1 MTHKHFWI
9 FVLIAFI
16 VGGIASVAF
25 DRALIPALA
34 NIPGLAGLRRL
45 TTDSPIV
52 INRREQVQIDQGV
65 NLIELAK
72 QAGSF
77 TVSIYTGQD
86 ATLKLAGSGIIL
98 TSDGVIMTSRNIL
111 GDAKEATVV
120 LNDGH
125 AYPALVRALDRKS
138 PVAVLTIVVNNLNV
152 AQFEDAN
159 NLAIGERIF
168 ALGKSTAE
176 LSREFTTGSVTK
188 TVIQG
193 ASLDQ
198 THSTEAVAETFGTT
212 ASFGADFV
220 GGPII
225 NVQGRVVGMVADANG
240 GVIASESLN
249 QDLSAYLSTGKI
261 TRPYAGITYLNF
273 SKTLAQLK
281 GYTAPGVLVTAL
293 ADDSPAKKAGLK
305 VGDYIVSV
313 DGSAIEN
320 TSFERLIN
328 RHAPGNVKLSAVR
341 GQTPV
346 EINFQI
352 ENK

>member
-1 MTHKHFWI
+1 
-9 FVLIAFI
+9 LIAFI
-16 VGGIASVAF
+16 VGGMASVAF
-25 DRALIPALA
+25 DRVLIPALA
-34 NIPGLAGLRRL
+34 NIPGLSGLRRL

-65 NLIELAK
+65 NLNELAK

-77 TVSIYTGQD
+77 TVSIYTGKD
-86 ATLKLAGSGIIL
+86 AALKLAGSGIVL
-98 TSDGVIMTSRNIL
+98 TSDGVIMTSKNIL
-111 GDAKEATVV
+111 GEAKDATVV

-138 PVAVLTIVVNNLNV
+138 PVAVLTIIANNLNV
-152 AQFEDAN
+152 AQFEDAK
-159 NLAIGERIF
+159 NLAMGERIF
-168 ALGKSTAE
+168 ALGKTAAE
-176 LSREFTTGSVTK
+176 FTREFTTGSVTK
-188 TVIQG
+188 TMAQG

-198 THSTEAVAETFGTT
+198 AHSTELLGETFG
-212 ASFGADFV
+212 SSVNFGADFV

-225 NVQGRVVGMVADANG
+225 NVQGRVVGIVADAAG
-240 GVIASESLN
+240 GVIGSEGLN
-249 QDLSAYLSTGKI
+249 QDLSVYLATGKI
-261 TRPYAGITYLNF
+261 TKPYAGVTYLNF

-281 GYTAPGVLVTAL
+281 GYTAPGALVTAL

-305 VGDYIVSV
+305 TGDYVVSV

-341 GQTPV
+341 DQVPV